1 MAGTTMNAEEALLW
15 ALGSDMP
22 QPPFMLNTLTMN
34 PPMIAAETS
43 PGHRQML
50 QEQLDQ
56 AVEQA
61 NALRA
66 QEEAEAFDLANGGA
80 ACDCA
85 PGEPCCLKEFVIE
98 DAADA
103 SRKVTWPVQKDGPR
117 TLFLTCKDPYGGQPS
132 AKAKLKITRKEE
144 CKQGKAGVPSL
155 RPSNFADDNSVIPD
169 SDERIVTTPFQMPA
183 LSGKI
188 LPPEVITAVYIMG
201 LAIQSSTY
209 RSQRNPVA
217 AANQCVGAGFG
228 GLTVCPL
235 PHAKLE
241 AEIEGSVGIKIFTS
255 RLPTLSAKLTGKITG
270 EVGNQTLEFEKTGQA
285 EEKQAP
291 PTRAQERQQQG
302 ESTPLI
308 SFIEDIQDAM
318 NGLAGE
324 SGSPDALRAPQSDA
338 FGSSIGIELRLG
350 LKIGNLE
357 LKGKEAS
364 PDLALALSGCEV
376 TYGLSVTGRMDLLD
390 LFLSRFPR
398 GPEIRRRLANPG
410 NAVSASAECFIK
422 VAGEGDLIYG
432 MGDIASLTI
441 GNADDWEARLEEIEH
456 TFTAKAKITGKIKA
470 AARLDA
476 DLWFFKA
483 EASAGAEVSTGW
495 HFGGRVI
502 RSADGGRKTERLYYF
517 EGVIL
522 RAYAKFEMSV
532 TEESED
538 SLDHFGQS
546 TVSSTSTKD
555 SVTATTNAAEP
566 DVVVELMEPEGEEDG
581 WK

>member
-1 MAGTTMNAEEALLW
+1 MAGPTMNAEEALLW

-43 PGHRQML
+43 PGHRRML
-50 QEQLDQ
+50 QEQLDR

-66 QEEAEAFDLANGGA
+66 QEEAEVFDLANGGA

-98 DAADA
+98 DAGDA
-103 SRKVTWPVQKDGPR
+103 SRKVTWPVPENGPR

-132 AKAKLKITRKEE
+132 AKARLKITSKED

-155 RPSNFADDNSVIPD
+155 RPSNFADDNSDIPD

-188 LPPEVITAVYIMG
+188 LPPEVITAVYILG
-201 LAIQSSTY
+201 LAIQTSTY
-209 RSQRNPVA
+209 RAQRNPA
-217 AANQCVGAGFG
+217 AGANQCVGTGFG

-241 AEIEGSVGIKIFTS
+241 AELEGSVGITIFSS

-270 EVGNQTLEFEKTGQA
+270 EVGNQALEFEKSGEA

-338 FGSSIGIELRLG
+338 FGSSIGIELKLG

-364 PDLALALSGCEV
+364 PDLSLTLSGCEV
-376 TYGLSVTGRMDLLD
+376 TYGLSVTGKMDLLD

-410 NAVSASAECFIK
+410 NAVSASAQCAIE
-422 VAGEGDLIYG
+422 VGGAGDLSYG
-432 MGDIASLTI
+432 IGDIASLTI

-456 TFTAKAKITGKIKA
+456 TFTAKARITGKVFA
-470 AARLDA
+470 DARLEA
-476 DLWFFKA
+476 ETWFFKA
-483 EASAGAEVSTGW
+483 EAAAGASVSTGW
-495 HFGGRVI
+495 HFGGRVV
-502 RSADGGRKTERLYYF
+502 RSQGGGRKTEKLYHF
-517 EGVIL
+517 EGVVL
-522 RAYAKFEMSV
+522 RAYA
-532 TEESED
+532 
-538 SLDHFGQS
+538 
-546 TVSSTSTKD
+546 TVSVSAAASKSDSSSDVFGDYASTS
-555 SVTATTNAAEP
+555 SVSGGVTAKSNLAEP
-566 DVVVELMEPEGEEDG
+566 DYTLEIMSPEGEKDG
-581 WK
+581 WI

>member
-1 MAGTTMNAEEALLW
+1 MMAGTTMNANEALLW

-22 QPPFMLNTLTMN
+22 KPPMMLNTLTMY
-34 PPMIAAETS
+34 PPMIEAETS
-43 PGHRQML
+43 PGRRRML
-50 QEQLDQ
+50 QQQLDQ

-61 NALRA
+61 NGLRA
-66 QEEAEAFDLANGGA
+66 REEAEVFDLANGGA

-98 DAADA
+98 DSEDA
-103 SRKVTWPVQKDGPR
+103 SRKVTWPVVENGPR

-132 AKAKLKITRKEE
+132 AKAKLKITSKEA
-144 CKQGKAGVPSL
+144 CKQGREGVPSL
-155 RPSNFADDNSVIPD
+155 QPSSFADDNSVIPD

-188 LPPEVITAVYIMG
+188 LPPEVITAVYILG
-201 LAIQSSTY
+201 LAIQASTY
-209 RSQRNPVA
+209 RGRSLPSA
-217 AANQCVGAGFG
+217 GPCQCVGMGTG
-228 GLTVCPL
+228 GLLVCPL

-241 AEIEGSVGIKIFTS
+241 AELEGSLGITIFSS
-255 RLPTLSAKLTGKITG
+255 RLPTMSAKLTGKITG
-270 EVGNQTLEFEKTGQA
+270 EVGNQTLEFEKSGEA
-285 EEKQAP
+285 EEKDAP
-291 PTRAQERQQQG
+291 ETRAEEAAREG
-302 ESTPLI
+302 SPLI
-308 SFIEDIQDAM
+308 TFIEDIQDAM

-324 SGSPDALRAPQSDA
+324 SGSADALRAPQSDA
-338 FGSSIGIELRLG
+338 LGSSIGIELKLG

-364 PDLALALSGCEV
+364 PDLSLALSGCEV
-376 TYGLSVTGRMDLLD
+376 TYGLAVTGKMDLLD

-398 GPEIRRRLANPG
+398 GPEIRRRLANSD

-422 VAGEGDLIYG
+422 VGGEGDLSYG
-432 MGDIASLTI
+432 IGDIGSLTI
-441 GNADDWEARLEEIEH
+441 GNPDDWEARFEEIEQ
-456 TFTAKAKITGKIKA
+456 TFAAKAKITGKIKA

-476 DLWFFKA
+476 DMWFFKA

-495 HFGGRVI
+495 HFGGRVV
-502 RSADGGRKTERLYYF
+502 RGAEGSRKTERLYYF

-522 RAYAKFEMSV
+522 RAYARFEMSV
-532 TEESED
+532 TEEAED
-538 SLDHFGQS
+538 SLDQFGHS
-546 TVSSTSTKD
+546 TVSSTSTKG

-581 WK
+581 WT